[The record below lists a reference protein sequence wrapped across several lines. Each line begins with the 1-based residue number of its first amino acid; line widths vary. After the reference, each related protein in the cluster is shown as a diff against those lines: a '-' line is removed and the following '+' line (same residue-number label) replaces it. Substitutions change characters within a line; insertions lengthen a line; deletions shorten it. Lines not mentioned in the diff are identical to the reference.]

1 MENIYSFF
9 SLPFLLA
16 ALGAFLLGIAKS
28 GVTGIADFIVI
39 LFVFAFG
46 AKASTG
52 VLMPLLIGGDVFAI
66 IYYKKH
72 ADWKYIFILIP
83 WMILGVILGTY
94 FGNLLDENTFRL
106 GMAGLILLTTL
117 LLLYWERYPLK
128 QVPSH
133 WSFAGSLGVLA
144 GFTTMIGNLAGAVT
158 NIYFLAMRLPKNV
171 FIGTSAY
178 VFFIINL
185 FKVPFHVY
193 VWETINLGSFL
204 TSLSY
209 FPFLF
214 LGLFVGVKV
223 VARIND
229 KNYRKLIL
237 ILTAI
242 GSVVL
247 FLR

>member
-1 MENIYSFF
+1 
-9 SLPFLLA
+9 
-16 ALGAFLLGIAKS
+16 
-28 GVTGIADFIVI
+28 
-39 LFVFAFG
+39 
-46 AKASTG
+46 
-52 VLMPLLIGGDVFAI
+52 
-66 IYYKKH
+66 
-72 ADWKYIFILIP
+72 
-83 WMILGVILGTY
+83 MILGVIIGTY
-94 FGNLLDENTFRL
+94 FGNLLDENTFRF

-237 ILTAI
+237 LLTAI

>member
-28 GVTGIADFIVI
+28 GVKGIAVFIVI

-52 VLMPLLIGGDVFAI
+52 VLMPLLIGGDIFAI

-185 FKVPFHVY
+185 FKVPFHVF

-214 LGLFVGVKV
+214 LGLFVGVKI

>member
-28 GVTGIADFIVI
+28 GVKGIAVFIVI

-52 VLMPLLIGGDVFAI
+52 VLMPLLIGGDIFAI

-83 WMILGVILGTY
+83 WMVLGVILGTY

-128 QVPSH
+128 QVPNH

>member
-9 SLPFLLA
+9 SLPFLLVP
-16 ALGAFLLGIAKS
+16 LGAFLLGIAKS
-28 GVTGIADFIVI
+28 GVKGIAVFIVI

-52 VLMPLLIGGDVFAI
+52 VLMPLLIGGDIFAI

>member
-16 ALGAFLLGIAKS
+16 ALGTFLLGIAKS
-28 GVTGIADFIVI
+28 GVKGIAVFIVI

-52 VLMPLLIGGDVFAI
+52 VLMPLLIGGDIFAI